1 MYIPRHYRYLR
12 IRWYTLFNTQS
23 PTTHNDRTNNNRP
36 DSGVCRYMM
45 QDHNI
50 MGPLRAEYLFLIDQK
65 PVKAVDIY
73 FVRYFIKISGKLPV
87 AL

>member
-1 MYIPRHYRYLR
+1 
-12 IRWYTLFNTQS
+12 
-23 PTTHNDRTNNNRP
+23 
-36 DSGVCRYMM
+36 MM